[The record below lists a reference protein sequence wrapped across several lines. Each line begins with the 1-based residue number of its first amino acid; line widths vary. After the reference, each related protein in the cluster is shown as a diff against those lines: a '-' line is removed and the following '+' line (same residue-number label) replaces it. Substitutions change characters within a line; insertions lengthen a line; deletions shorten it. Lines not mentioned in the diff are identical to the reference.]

1 MRLWGLTDVAV
12 GTRGSGGLQWGVRG
26 GRGGGGGE
34 GWCGALCV
42 RGLVGGVV
50 D

>member
-1 MRLWGLTDVAV
+1 MGQWELGGV
-12 GTRGSGGLQWGVRG
+12 GDYNGGEGEEV
-26 GRGGGGGE
+26 GGE
-34 GWCGALCV
+34 GWCGASCV